1 MNAFVIF
8 LIFFS
13 AGLAVGGKY
22 SRIHVHYVFKP
33 LTMTLII
40 LLAIFTGTGVSTAYK
55 YLILMALIFSLGG
68 DVFIMLNRENPIKG
82 LAAFLI
88 AHVFYVSAF
97 LQGIESF
104 YPLILIPVLVFAAIF
119 FLNIH
124 KGLKKLF
131 IPVLSYTIVLSL
143 MGYLAANRYVNVQD
157 EKSLL
162 ALIGASFFLVSESS
176 WAVNRFKK
184 SFAWAEVLILGT
196 YFSAQTLL
204 ALSV

>member
-1 MNAFVIF
+1 MNSFVIL
-8 LIFFS
+8 LITIS
-13 AGLAVGGKY
+13 AGLAVWGKY
-22 SRIHVHYVFKP
+22 SRLHFHYVFKP
-33 LTMTLII
+33 LTMILII
-40 LLAIFTGTGVSTAYK
+40 LLAILTGTGVPTAYK
-55 YLILMALIFSLGG
+55 YLILIALIFSLGG
-68 DVFIMLNRENPIKG
+68 DVFIMLDRENPIKG

-97 LQGIESF
+97 LQGSESF
-104 YPLILIPVLVFAAIF
+104 YPLILIPVIVFAAIF

-124 KGLKKLF
+124 KGLHKLF
-131 IPVLSYTIVLSL
+131 IPVLSYTVVLSL
-143 MGYLAANRYVNVQD
+143 MGSLAANRFMNLQD

-162 ALIGASFFLVSESS
+162 ALIGAGFFLVSESF
-176 WAVNRFKK
+176 WAVNRFKR